1 MKNKIIKLLIFG
13 FLLIPAL
20 SAAGRAVSE
29 TEEVT
34 LDAGSFKG
42 PLGVTLTGMV
52 YPEKTGVP
60 EGEGYSVRYDFYS
73 APDVLIPKIISGE
86 VEIAA
91 MPTNLAA
98 KLYNSGV
105 DYRLAAVNVWGVLY
119 LLSTDRDVRGWNDL
133 KGRTVYS
140 IGKGTTPD
148 LLFRY
153 LLEENGLDP
162 QNDLTMDY
170 SYDQVGLSQLMT
182 AGKVTTA
189 VLPEPFVSKVLA
201 GNDTS
206 EIVLDFQE
214 EWGDVRG
221 SDPRYPQSGIVVRGD
236 FADNNPGIVSDF
248 LYRYSRAIQWI
259 NRNPGEA
266 APLVE
271 DMNLGLTAGEAEAAI
286 PRLNLL
292 YADSQAAKEDVE
304 QFLSFLLEFAPKS
317 VGGKLPGPGFYLSG
331 MFMELDE

>member
-1 MKNKIIKLLIFG
+1 MKNKRIKLLIAV
-13 FLLIPAL
+13 FLLMPLL
-20 SAAGRAVSE
+20 SAAARAVSE
-29 TEEVT
+29 TEELT
-34 LDAGSFKG
+34 IEAGSFKG
-42 PLGVTLTGMV
+42 PLGVTLTGML
-52 YPEKTGVP
+52 YPGESGVA
-60 EGEGYSVRYDFYS
+60 EGDGYSVVYDFYA

-119 LLSTDRDVRGWNDL
+119 VISTDRNVRGWDDL
-133 KGRTVYS
+133 KGTTVYS

-153 LLEENGLDP
+153 LLEENGIDP
-162 QNDLTMDY
+162 QNDLTIDY

-182 AGKVTTA
+182 AGKVQTA

-206 EIVLDFQE
+206 EIILDFQK
-214 EWGDVRG
+214 EWGEVRG
-221 SDPRYPQSGIVVRGD
+221 SDARYPQSGIVIRGD

-248 LYRYSRAIQWI
+248 LDRYNRSIQWI
-259 NRNPGEA
+259 NRNPKEA

-271 DMNLGLTAGEAEAAI
+271 NLNIGLTAGEAEAAI

-292 YADSQAAKEDVE
+292 YEDSRAAKEEVE
-304 QFLSFLLEFAPKS
+304 QFLTFLLEFAPKA
-317 VGGKLPGPGFYLSG
+317 VGGKLPDAGFYLSG
-331 MFMELDE
+331 P